1 VSKYTYEQKLAAV
14 QAMKAR
20 IYRQQLAAGK
30 TTKKAHAA
38 AAQVAERAAEKH
50 DQKHRS

>member
-1 VSKYTYEQKLAAV
+1 MSNYTYEQKLAAV

-20 IYRQQLAAGK
+20 IYKQQLSAGK
-30 TTKKAHAA
+30 TTKEAHAA